1 MSDELN
7 LFIGIEIAPYSCTT
21 EDDTKVEED
30 ETSAYFDALNMW
42 ASTYIIYTFP
52 PWISKF

>member
-21 EDDTKVEED
+21 EKDDTKVEED
-30 ETSAYFDALNMW
+30 ETSIYFDALNMW

-52 PWISKF
+52 P